1 MVVSP
6 KAAVRAEVRVAARVA
21 ARVVDKVVA
30 KVEARAEVKAVVR
43 EWDEADR
50 ADRGLDPAVIAFARP
65 AGQPSL
71 TSRESP
77 AWT

>member
-30 KVEARAEVKAVVR
+30 RAEVKAAVR
-43 EWDEADR
+43 EWDEVGR
-50 ADRGLDPAVIAFARP
+50 ADRGLAPAVIAFARP

-77 AWT
+77 AWN